1 LELTNT
7 ETVLLGLL
15 SEEPMNAHQLQQEV
29 QYRDMN
35 FWTEISISSIPDLLK
50 KLETRGLVTQS
61 CKNNEE
67 NFLRKIYTISEQGKI
82 LLTRKIEKIL
92 SSVEH
97 LRWQIDIGTYNCN
110 LLPSKKVKDSLCL
123 YRTQL
128 KEKIDGYK
136 DLLKFL
142 QLSKCPSHRMA
153 IASRPIFLLEAELK
167 WVDSFIS
174 GFQETTG

>member
-1 LELTNT
+1 MELTNT

-15 SEEPMNAHQLQQEV
+15 SEGPMNPQQLQQEI

-35 FWTEISISSIPDLLK
+35 FWTEISISSIPELMI
-50 KLETRGLVTQS
+50 KLETRGLIHNIS
-61 CKNNEE
+61 NSEE
-67 NFLRKIYTISEQGKI
+67 NFLKKTYTIGEQGKI
-82 LLTRKIEKIL
+82 QFTRKIEKIL
-92 SSVEH
+92 SNVEH

-110 LLPSKKVKDSLCL
+110 LLPQNKVKDALCL

-142 QLSKCPSHRMA
+142 QLSKCPFHRQA

-167 WVDSFIS
+167 WIDSFIEQ
-174 GFQETTG
+174 FH

>member
-1 LELTNT
+1 MELTNT

-15 SEEPMNAHQLQQEV
+15 SEGPMNPHQLQQEV

-50 KLETRGLVTQS
+50 KLETRGLVAQ
-61 CKNNEE
+61 NNKSSEE
-67 NFLRKIYTISEQGKI
+67 NFQKKIYTISEQGKI
-82 LLTRKIEKIL
+82 LLTKKIEKIL

-110 LLPSKKVKDSLCL
+110 LLPSKNVKDSLCL

-142 QLSKCPSHRMA
+142 QLSKCPFHRLA

-167 WVDSFIS
+167 WVDSFIE
-174 GFQETTG
+174 QLH

>member
-15 SEEPMNAHQLQQEV
+15 SEGPMTPHQLQQEI

-35 FWTEISISSIPDLLK
+35 FWTEISTSSIPELLV
-50 KLETRGLVTQS
+50 KLEKQGLVFQS
-61 CKNNEE
+61 NRSNDN
-67 NFLRKIYTISEQGKI
+67 NFLKATYSLSENGKNI
-82 LLTRKIEKIL
+82 FTRKIEKIL
-92 SSVEH
+92 SNVEH

-110 LLPSKKVKDSLCL
+110 LLPPKKVKDALCL

-142 QLSKCPSHRMA
+142 QLSKCPFHRLA

-167 WVDSFIS
+167 WVDSFIEQLS
-174 GFQETTG
+174 LPQ

>member
-1 LELTNT
+1 MELTNT
-7 ETVLLGLL
+7 ETALLGLL
-15 SEEPMNAHQLQQEV
+15 SEGPMNALQLQQEV

-35 FWTEISISSIPDLLK
+35 FWTEISISLIPELLK
-50 KLETRGLVTQS
+50 NLETRGLVIP
-61 CKNNEE
+61 KNGNPEE
-67 NFLRKIYTISEQGKI
+67 NFMKNTYTISEQGKI
-82 LLTRKIEKIL
+82 LFLRKIEKIL
-92 SSVEH
+92 SNVEH

-110 LLPSKKVKDSLCL
+110 LLPVQKVKDSLCL

-142 QLSKCPSHRMA
+142 QQSKCPFHRLA

-167 WVDSFIS
+167 WIDSFIEQ
-174 GFQETTG
+174 FH